1 MSSRGNSRFGRTI
14 LGIILAI
21 SVAAAVMLLVF
32 LALDRTAWS
41 RDLGQW
47 RDSPPEIQAWFRSLL
62 QPDTIGMGG
71 SGTSCCG
78 EGDGY
83 WADEAHVRNGIVY
96 AVITDDR
103 PDGPR
108 QHEEIG
114 TEYQVPANKIVGE
127 KQRVGNP
134 TGHTLIFL
142 AAPSYSQTHN
152 RMKPRQV
159 LCYVMNSGS

>member
-1 MSSRGNSRFGRTI
+1 MSERGFGRTV
-14 LGIILAI
+14 LGIVLVIIIACAI
-21 SVAAAVMLLVF
+21 MAAVL
-32 LALDRTAWS
+32 LALDRVAGA

-47 RDSPPEIQAWFRSLL
+47 KDSPPEIQAWFQSLL

-83 WADEAHVRNGIVY
+83 WADEAHVRNGIIY

-103 PDGPR
+103 ADGPR
-108 QHEEIG
+108 VHEEIG

-134 TGHTLIFL
+134 TGHTYIFL
-142 AAPSYSQTHN
+142 AAPSYSQTHD
-152 RMKPRQV
+152 RMQPRQV
-159 LCYVMNSGS
+159 LCYVQNGGV

>member
-1 MSSRGNSRFGRTI
+1 MRSRGESRLGRTI
-14 LGIILAI
+14 LGVVATIVI
-21 SVAAAVMLLVF
+21 AAAVMLFVF
-32 LALDRTAWS
+32 LMLDRVAWS

-47 RDSPPEIQAWFRSLL
+47 KESPPEIQAWFRSLM

-142 AAPSYSQTHN
+142 DAPYYGQT
-152 RMKPRQV
+152 RDRTKPRDV